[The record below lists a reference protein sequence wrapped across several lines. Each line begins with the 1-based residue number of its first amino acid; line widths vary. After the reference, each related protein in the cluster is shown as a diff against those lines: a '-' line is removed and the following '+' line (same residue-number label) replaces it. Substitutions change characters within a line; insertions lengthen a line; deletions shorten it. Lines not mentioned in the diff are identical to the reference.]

1 MSSHN
6 TLRMSFLL
14 VSSDTMSYFLLVT
27 SFVFF
32 QLTGYLSACITRDVT
47 PFNVTQDGQ
56 TVRVT
61 VGGLEVRWMF
71 VVVSVYWYVCVCVCS
86 SYLNV
91 LLPLE

>member
-1 MSSHN
+1 MPSHN

-32 QLTGYLSACITRDVT
+32 QLTGYLSACVTRDVT

-71 VVVSVYWYVCVCVCS
+71 VFVCLLLCLCVCVCGRAI
-86 SYLNV
+86 
-91 LLPLE
+91 